1 MKSGSEKSPDRFF
14 SFGKGVSSPC
24 GGRAKRRQCPS
35 AGKSCVS
42 AVLPRAARIG
52 EPNRPGRNM
61 NQQRPTHGFRQRRRP
76 CRRGEGM
83 RRAGILRSVYVR
95 THDAR
100 NNRKIRP
107 EICPNMRACADFL
120 ECFTPIPLEK
130 QRNSFSNFE
139 NTPAFRAPS
148 AQCGRFVRARR
159 TVSGS
164 RGAPVGAARACGAR
178 VFYVRCT
185 SARMTRGITAKSVP
199 KSAQTWALREI
210 FLNFSNN
217 FRFRCNE
224 PAQNIVYIIY
234 GHYFAP
240 RNAPR
245 AEPSCI
251 RTRKIR
257 IRSRASPSIYANLRT
272 VSSKYVP
279 KCAKPR
285 RIPIKTVPICSLC
298 PRSFPTGAL
307 MSRLCIKYALL

>member
-1 MKSGSEKSPDRFF
+1 MPFGGQKLRQRGHASGGAHRRTQQTRQKHEATAPDARF
-14 SFGKGVSSPC
+14 PAAQA
-24 GGRAKRRQCPS
+24 RPS
-35 AGKSCVS
+35 A
-42 AVLPRAARIG
+42 
-52 EPNRPGRNM
+52 
-61 NQQRPTHGFRQRRRP
+61 RR
-76 CRRGEGM
+76 
-83 RRAGILRSVYVR
+83 
-95 THDAR
+95 AR

-107 EICPNMRACADFL
+107 EICPNM
-120 ECFTPIPLEK
+120 
-130 QRNSFSNFE
+130 
-139 NTPAFRAPS
+139 
-148 AQCGRFVRARR
+148 
-159 TVSGS
+159 
-164 RGAPVGAARACGAR
+164 GAA
-178 VFYVRCT
+178 
-185 SARMTRGITAKSVP
+185 
-199 KSAQTWALREI
+199 QI
-210 FLNFSNN
+210 FLNFSKN

-245 AEPSCI
+245 AEPSCV

-307 MSRLCIKYALL
+307 MSRLCIKYALGAHLRISVLTCSE

>member
-1 MKSGSEKSPDRFF
+1 M
-14 SFGKGVSSPC
+14 
-24 GGRAKRRQCPS
+24 
-35 AGKSCVS
+35 
-42 AVLPRAARIG
+42 PRAARIG
-52 EPNRPGRNM
+52 EPNRSGRNM

-100 NNRKIRP
+100 NNCKIRP

-148 AQCGRFVRARR
+148 AQCGRFIRARR

-164 RGAPVGAARACGAR
+164 GGAHRRHGA
-178 VFYVRCT
+178 
-185 SARMTRGITAKSVP
+185 RGITAKSAP

-210 FLNFSNN
+210 FLNFSKN

-240 RNAPR
+240 RNAP
-245 AEPSCI
+245 
-251 RTRKIR
+251 
-257 IRSRASPSIYANLRT
+257 
-272 VSSKYVP
+272 
-279 KCAKPR
+279 
-285 RIPIKTVPICSLC
+285 
-298 PRSFPTGAL
+298 
-307 MSRLCIKYALL
+307 

>member
-1 MKSGSEKSPDRFF
+1 MRRTGKAAAKTKAVQEAGGERTIGMGNGSRRTAEDNEKRARVNGTFADNREVKSAVGARLSN
-14 SFGKGVSSPC
+14 
-24 GGRAKRRQCPS
+24 AKRRQCPS

-42 AVLPRAARIG
+42 AVMPRAARIG
-52 EPNRPGRNM
+52 EPNRSGRNM

-76 CRRGEGM
+76 CRRG
-83 RRAGILRSVYVR
+83 A
-95 THDAR
+95 
-100 NNRKIRP
+100 
-107 EICPNMRACADFL
+107 
-120 ECFTPIPLEK
+120 
-130 QRNSFSNFE
+130 
-139 NTPAFRAPS
+139 
-148 AQCGRFVRARR
+148 
-159 TVSGS
+159 
-164 RGAPVGAARACGAR
+164 
-178 VFYVRCT
+178 
-185 SARMTRGITAKSVP
+185 RGITAKSAP
-199 KSAQTWALREI
+199 KSAQTWALREN
-210 FLNFSNN
+210 FLNFSKN

-245 AEPSCI
+245 AEPSCV

-307 MSRLCIKYALL
+307 MSRLCIKYALGAHLRISVPTCSE

>member
-1 MKSGSEKSPDRFF
+1 MQTSLDFSLSTDFKDVGSAKPERGHQPCESRVSYPCFTRHGGALFLPSGIRNLPEAVNEYEKRLGKISGPLF

-42 AVLPRAARIG
+42 AVMPRAARIG

-61 NQQRPTHGFRQRRRP
+61 NQQRPTHGFRQRR
-76 CRRGEGM
+76 CASSARR
-83 RRAGILRSVYVR
+83 
-95 THDAR
+95 AR

-107 EICPNMRACADFL
+107 EICPNM
-120 ECFTPIPLEK
+120 
-130 QRNSFSNFE
+130 
-139 NTPAFRAPS
+139 
-148 AQCGRFVRARR
+148 
-159 TVSGS
+159 
-164 RGAPVGAARACGAR
+164 GAARN
-178 VFYVRCT
+178 
-185 SARMTRGITAKSVP
+185 
-199 KSAQTWALREI
+199 
-210 FLNFSNN
+210 FLNFSKN

-245 AEPSCI
+245 AEPSCV

-307 MSRLCIKYALL
+307 MSRLCIKYALGAHLRISVPTCSE

>member
-1 MKSGSEKSPDRFF
+1 MRK
-14 SFGKGVSSPC
+14 
-24 GGRAKRRQCPS
+24 
-35 AGKSCVS
+35 
-42 AVLPRAARIG
+42 I
-52 EPNRPGRNM
+52 RP
-61 NQQRPTHGFRQRRRP
+61 RPTHGFRQQTRIRRHS
-76 CRRGEGM
+76 EGM

-100 NNRKIRP
+100 DNCEIRP

-120 ECFTPIPLEK
+120 KISK
-130 QRNSFSNFE
+130 
-139 NTPAFRAPS
+139 
-148 AQCGRFVRARR
+148 
-159 TVSGS
+159 
-164 RGAPVGAARACGAR
+164 
-178 VFYVRCT
+178 
-185 SARMTRGITAKSVP
+185 K
-199 KSAQTWALREI
+199 
-210 FLNFSNN
+210 

-245 AEPSCI
+245 AEPSCV

-285 RIPIKTVPICSLC
+285 RIPIKNVPICSLC

-307 MSRLCIKYALL
+307 MSRLCIKYALGAHLRISVPTCSE